1 MLVSLAVGIFCIAC
15 SKYEFTEEPVIEL
28 PQPFSIAEA
37 IENIEDYTAHAPHT
51 RASVPKAGF
60 NFGNININWENA
72 ETSTGTEQYYIEAP
86 IHTEYEYIVRI
97 NDITVRTYTRLVSIK
112 DKEKGSVFTYIK
124 LFIPNIDYARTHV
137 MSDMQKIT
145 NIGRQH
151 DFSGTVVYTDVT
163 GLPLYVDLFENGYKI
178 QETSIF

>member
-1 MLVSLAVGIFCIAC
+1 M
-15 SKYEFTEEPVIEL
+15 
-28 PQPFSIAEA
+28 
-37 IENIEDYTAHAPHT
+37 
-51 RASVPKAGF
+51 
-60 NFGNININWENA
+60 
-72 ETSTGTEQYYIEAP
+72 
-86 IHTEYEYIVRI
+86 RI
-97 NDITVRTYTRLVSIK
+97 NDITVRTYTHLVCVK

-124 LFIPNIDYARTHV
+124 LFIPNIDYARTHI

-178 QETSIF
+178 QETSIFKETHTMGEL